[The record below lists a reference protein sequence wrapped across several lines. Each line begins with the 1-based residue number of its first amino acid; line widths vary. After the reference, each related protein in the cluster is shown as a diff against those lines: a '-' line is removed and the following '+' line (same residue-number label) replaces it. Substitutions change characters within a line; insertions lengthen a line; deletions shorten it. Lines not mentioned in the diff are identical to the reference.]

1 MKKIICEICGSS
13 DMMKQEGV
21 FVCQSC
27 GCKYSA
33 EEIRKMLSEVPD
45 PESAPGASGAPEPAT
60 AVQPVPAVSQKF
72 ENLRQLARR
81 AKAANDSK
89 DAAKYY
95 GEMLLEN
102 PNDWEAAF
110 YSVFYEAH
118 NCTIAQIGVSAMRVR
133 NNLSNVMNLIKN
145 YVM

>member
-60 AVQPVPAVSQKF
+60 AVQPVPAVSGC
-72 ENLRQLARR
+72 R
-81 AKAANDSK
+81 
-89 DAAKYY
+89 
-95 GEMLLEN
+95 
-102 PNDWEAAF
+102 
-110 YSVFYEAH
+110 
-118 NCTIAQIGVSAMRVR
+118 
-133 NNLSNVMNLIKN
+133 
-145 YVM
+145 